1 MTQKELIQIYE
12 INKEIRMWEEELE
25 SIREEILKSQ
35 KLSGMPFANTNETG
49 DPTGQ
54 YAIKIAE
61 IEKTITQKR
70 LELLNARAAVIQFIN
85 TIDDSLTRMILK
97 YRCLDCKKWENIAEI
112 LGYERTT
119 VSKKYNDILRN
130 LPKN

>member
-35 KLSGMPFANTNETG
+35 KLSGMPFTNTNEMG